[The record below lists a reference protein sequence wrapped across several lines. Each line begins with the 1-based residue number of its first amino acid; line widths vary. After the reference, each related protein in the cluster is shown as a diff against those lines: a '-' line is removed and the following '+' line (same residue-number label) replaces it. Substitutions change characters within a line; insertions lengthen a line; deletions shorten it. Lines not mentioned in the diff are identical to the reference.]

1 MRRYINGQTMILLGC
16 SLFVVYLTAVPLGML
31 LFGSIRTGPIGE
43 PGAAYTIQN
52 YINAYIDREFYLLFL
67 NSVYFAIGTCVVSF
81 LIGTYLAWVTERTN
95 TPFKKVFMVMALIP
109 FIIPGILSTIAWI
122 LLLSPRI
129 GLINLVVKGA
139 LGLESSPFNIYSMG
153 GMIWAEAIHL
163 YPLVFLLMSAAFR
176 NMDTTLEE
184 AALSA
189 GSSMFTTFRRITL
202 PLMRPAMFGVMLVVF
217 IRGIE
222 AFEVPALVGV
232 PAKISVFTTKI
243 FLAIHQFPSDF
254 GLAGSYGVT
263 LLGISVVGVLIYQ
276 RMTRREERYATVTG
290 KGYRP
295 RVIDLGAWRYVT
307 CGIAIF
313 IFFLAVVLPVF
324 ILLWSSF
331 IPYYGIPSRAL
342 LAKLTLDNYKYI
354 LDYPLAWTA
363 FKNSFYLSVGS
374 ATLVML
380 LTSVIAWITVKSK
393 IRGRGF
399 LDSMAFIPIAMP
411 GIVLGVSL
419 IWVYLTLPNLVK
431 TYISVYLSQFVSI
444 YGTIWV
450 LLLAYITRFMPYGMR
465 AASASMI
472 QINKELEEAS
482 LASGGSW
489 AQTFRKILLPL
500 LMPGFVAG
508 WIYISIIALRELSTS
523 ILLYSYDST
532 VLSIMAFD
540 LWEGGQY
547 TYVCALGVMMVSLL
561 VAMATVARMVG
572 AKMGIAH

>member
-1 MRRYINGQTMILLGC
+1 MGRFVNSQSLILVGC
-16 SLFVVYLTAVPLGML
+16 SLFVLYLAGIPLIML
-31 LFGSIRTGPIGE
+31 LYGSIRSAPIGE
-43 PGAAYTIQN
+43 PGATYTLQN
-52 YINAYIDREFYLLFL
+52 YVKAYFDREFYLLFW
-67 NSVYFAIGTCVVSF
+67 NSLKYAFGTCVISF
-81 LIGTYLAWVTERTN
+81 LIGTYLAWINERTN
-95 TPFKKVFMVMALIP
+95 TPFKKVFVVMALIP

-122 LLLSPRI
+122 LLLSPKI

-153 GMIWAEAIHL
+153 GMVWAEAIHL
-163 YPLVFLLMSAAFR
+163 YPLVFLLMSASFR
-176 NMDTTLEE
+176 NMDTSLEE
-184 AALSA
+184 AALTA
-189 GSSMFTTFRRITL
+189 GSSTFTTFWKVTL
-202 PLMRPAMFGVMLVVF
+202 PLMRPAMFGVLLVMF

-232 PAKISVFTTKI
+232 PARISVFTTKI

-254 GLAGSYGVT
+254 GLAGAYAVT
-263 LLGISVVGVLIYQ
+263 LLLISATGVLIYQ
-276 RMTRREERYATVTG
+276 RVTRKEERFATVTG

-295 RVIDLGAWRYVT
+295 RVIDLGPWKYAT
-307 CGIAIF
+307 SATAFF
-313 IFFLAVVLPVF
+313 IFLLAVIFPVF

-331 IPYYGIPSRAL
+331 IPYYGIPSMEL
-342 LAKLTLDNYKYI
+342 VGKLTLANYQYV
-354 LDYPLAWTA
+354 LTYPLALTA

-393 IRGRGF
+393 LPGRVF
-399 LDSMAFIPIAMP
+399 LDNMTFIPIAMP

-419 IWVYLTLPNLVK
+419 IWVYLTLP
-431 TYISVYLSQFVSI
+431 IPI

-450 LLLAYITRFMPYGMR
+450 LLLAYITKFMPYGIR
-465 AASASMI
+465 ASSASMI

-482 LASGGSW
+482 LTSGGTW
-489 AQTFRKILLPL
+489 LQTFTKIILPL

-523 ILLYSYDST
+523 ILLYSYNST

-547 TYVCALGVMMVSLL
+547 TYVCALGVLMVLLL
-561 VAMATVARMVG
+561 VVMAFIARKLG
-572 AKMGIAH
+572 AKVGIAE